1 MKRNYS
7 VDFVKFLFAVL
18 IAIGHFT
25 GVDGIISG
33 GNIVNLFFVM
43 SGYFLVNSFNSGK
56 YENTW
61 KFTFQ
66 RIKRIYP
73 YYIFAFIIIFLGI
86 YLREGLGIYQLTVKF
101 FESLPEIFMLQNIGI
116 FPGGINYPLWQLC
129 TLIVV
134 SHIMFSLLK
143 WEKNLTLNVLCP
155 LITIGVY
162 TYFANAYD
170 VAEPKDW
177 GVECQFIYIPLVRAA
192 GNLAIGMFANYPI
205 NCCLEYLNGID
216 NKKTSI
222 IVSVMGCLTIIVFF
236 LNRGSYAIVIP
247 FLLLLICLLY
257 RKSIFTIL
265 FSAKIF
271 SYFDKLS
278 LALYLNHAFM
288 IMVYNKL
295 SQCFPKY
302 FLEQNNFLYL
312 IVLIIYSITM
322 IYIVDYIML
331 HLKKIKDKLM

>member
-7 VDFVKFLFAVL
+7 VDFVKFLFAVM

-33 GNIVNLFFVM
+33 GKIVNLFFVM

-56 YENTW
+56 YENSW
-61 KFTFQ
+61 QFTFQ

-86 YLREGLGIYQLTVKF
+86 YLSEGLGIFQLIDKLF
-101 FESLPEIFMLQNIGI
+101 KSLPEIFMLQNIGV

-155 LITIGVY
+155 LMAIGVY

-170 VAEPKDW
+170 MAAPKDW
-177 GVECQFIYIPLVRAA
+177 G
-192 GNLAIGMFANYPI
+192 
-205 NCCLEYLNGID
+205 
-216 NKKTSI
+216 
-222 IVSVMGCLTIIVFF
+222 
-236 LNRGSYAIVIP
+236 
-247 FLLLLICLLY
+247 
-257 RKSIFTIL
+257 
-265 FSAKIF
+265 
-271 SYFDKLS
+271 
-278 LALYLNHAFM
+278 
-288 IMVYNKL
+288 
-295 SQCFPKY
+295 
-302 FLEQNNFLYL
+302 
-312 IVLIIYSITM
+312 
-322 IYIVDYIML
+322 
-331 HLKKIKDKLM
+331 